1 MFLLFLIL
9 LMTCGYSLL
18 FYFLFDGVLS
28 PYFMLLWV
36 PTSLILAALTFT
48 LFVYIFLIIGYR
60 TKPNR
65 RFKHFI
71 LRSAM
76 NLFLKFYHIK
86 LNVIGKENL
95 PDDTYIVYSNHKS
108 NMDPIF
114 IYLATHSHE
123 ITAIGKHT
131 LFKNYFMNLIRGTY
145 GAYSLN
151 RDNDREAAKTIIKAI
166 NDAKNGMSIIIFPE
180 GGIKTRDVEEMVNL
194 RAGAY
199 KVATKS
205 GAMILP
211 CAIIGSSQIKSEKR
225 RKRKEVTVIFFK
237 PVSKEDYSNY
247 NTTQIGL
254 KVEEII
260 NEGIKNYG
268 KAEQE

>member
-9 LMTCGYSLL
+9 LMATGYSLL
-18 FYFLFDGVLS
+18 FYFLFDLS
-28 PYFMLLWV
+28 PYFLFAWV
-36 PTSLILAALTFT
+36 PLGIILSALTFT
-48 LFVYIFLIIGYR
+48 LFVYIFLLIGYR
-60 TKPNR
+60 TKPNN

-76 NLFLKFYHIK
+76 HIFLKFYHIK
-86 LNVIGKENL
+86 LNVVGKENL
-95 PDDTYIVYSNHKS
+95 PKDIYIVYSNHKS

-114 IYLATHSHE
+114 IYLATKSHQ

-166 NDAKNGMSIIIFPE
+166 SDAKNGMSIIIFPE

-205 GAMILP
+205 GVLILP

-225 RKRKEVTVIFFK
+225 RKKKEVTVVFFK
-237 PVSKEDYSNY
+237 PITKEEYATY

-268 KAEQE
+268 KNEQE

>member
-1 MFLLFLIL
+1 MFLLFLVLIL
-9 LMTCGYSLL
+9 TLGYSLM
-18 FYFLFDGVLS
+18 FYFCINLS
-28 PYFMLLWV
+28 PWFMFLWV
-36 PTSLILAALTFT
+36 PVSLILAALTFT
-48 LFVYIFLIIGYR
+48 LFVYIFLVIGYR
-60 TKPNR
+60 TKPNH

-86 LNVIGKENL
+86 LNIVGEENI
-95 PDDTYIVYSNHKS
+95 PNDTYIVYSNHKS

-114 IYLATHSHE
+114 IYLASKSHN
-123 ITAIGKHT
+123 ITAIGKQT
-131 LFKNYFMNLIRGTY
+131 LFNNYFMNLIRGTY

-151 RDNDREAAKTIIKAI
+151 RENDREAAKTIIKAI

-205 GAMILP
+205 GAKVLP
-211 CAIIGSSQIKSEKR
+211 CAIVGSSQIKTMKR
-225 RKRKEVTVIFFK
+225 RKKKEITVIFFK
-237 PVSKEDYSNY
+237 AIDKEEYKSM
-247 NTTQIGL
+247 NTTNIGL
-254 KVEEII
+254 MVEDII
-260 NEGIKNYG
+260 NDGIKNYG
-268 KAEQE
+268 KNEQE

>member
-9 LMTCGYSLL
+9 LMTAGYSVL
-18 FYFLFDGVLS
+18 FYFVIDLS
-28 PYFMLLWV
+28 PYFMFLWV
-36 PTSLILAALTFT
+36 PVGFICALITFVAM
-48 LFVYIFLIIGYR
+48 VYIFLLIGSK
-60 TKPNR
+60 TKPNHW
-65 RFKHFI
+65 FKHFI

-76 NLFLKFYHIK
+76 SLTLKFYHIK
-86 LNVIGKENL
+86 LNVIGKENI
-95 PDDTYIVYSNHKS
+95 PNDTYVVYSNHKS

-114 IYLATHSHE
+114 IYLATGSNH

-131 LFKNYFMNLIRGTY
+131 LFKNYFMNLIRATY

-151 RDNDREAAKTIIKAI
+151 RDNDREAAKVIIKAI
-166 NDAKNGMSIIIFPE
+166 ADAKKGMSIIIFPE

-199 KVATKS
+199 KVATK
-205 GAMILP
+205 AQVNVLP

-225 RKRKEVTVIFFK
+225 RKKKVITVIFYK
-237 PVSKEDYSNY
+237 PISKDEYQGM
-247 NTTQIGL
+247 NTTEIGL

-260 NEGIKNYG
+260 NDGIKNYG
-268 KAEQE
+268 KDQEK

>member
-9 LMTCGYSLL
+9 LMTIGYSLM
-18 FYFLFDGVLS
+18 FYFVIDLS
-28 PYFMLLWV
+28 PYYMFLWV
-36 PTSLILAALTFT
+36 PVSLLLALITFVIM
-48 LFVYIFLIIGYR
+48 VYIFLVIGYR
-60 TKPNR
+60 TKPNN

-76 NLFLKFYHIK
+76 NIFLKFYHIK
-86 LNVIGKENL
+86 LEVVGKENL
-95 PDDTYIVYSNHKS
+95 PNDTYIIYSNHKS

-151 RDNDREAAKTIIKAI
+151 RDNDREAAKTIVKAI
-166 NDAKNGMSIIIFPE
+166 GDAKNGMSIIIFPE

-205 GAMILP
+205 GVQIVP
-211 CAIIGSSQIKSEKR
+211 CAIVGSSQIKTLKR
-225 RKRKEVTVIFFK
+225 RKRKNITVIFFK
-237 PVSKEDYSNY
+237 PIKKEEYASM
-247 NTTQIGL
+247 NTTSIGL
-254 KVEEII
+254 MVEDII
-260 NEGIKNYG
+260 NAGIKNYG
-268 KAEQE
+268 KNE